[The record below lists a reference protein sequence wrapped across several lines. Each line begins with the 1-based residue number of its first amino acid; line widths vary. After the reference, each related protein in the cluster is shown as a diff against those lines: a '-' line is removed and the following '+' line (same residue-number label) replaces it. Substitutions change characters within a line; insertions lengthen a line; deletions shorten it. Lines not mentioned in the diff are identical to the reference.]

1 MILHI
6 TDQRMLREIQLDFS
20 KQFPYLRIEF
30 FMPPHSHHTSAIQ
43 PSKINPYIRAGGIRK
58 KHIAHAVN
66 IFPDTSAKEFEQMMR
81 DDFHADVQ
89 VYHYTKAGWLQTD
102 TTDLA
107 TLNELNDQ
115 GRRDF
120 NELHNTAAQSKN
132 LY

>member
-6 TDQRMLREIQLDFS
+6 TDQRMLREIQIDFS

-30 FMPPHSHHTSAIQ
+30 FTPSHHNNTPAKNVT
-43 PSKINPYIRAGGIRK
+43 KIDPYIRAGVIRK
-58 KHIAHAVN
+58 KHFVHAVN
-66 IFPDTSAKEFEQMMR
+66 VFPDTSVKEFEQMMR
-81 DDFHADVQ
+81 DDFNADVQ

-102 TTDLA
+102 VTDIA
-107 TLNELNDQ
+107 TLDELNDQ